1 MIITSCPQ
9 RKKQREIWCQEEKDR
24 KREWETSDL
33 SPGDW
38 CTFLCSEISDHRS
51 FRKHGDGVCPA
62 LNKRTTNGD
71 EDGVA
76 AKPRPHPG
84 TTKSVQYD
92 TKGGRN
98 TSENKNT
105 PVGATLFLD
114 KLSAAASAGRV
125 AGALP
130 VTLEACCLCRVMVCS
145 LVEGPPGL
153 PTLPVGRSMMDA
165 MR

>member
-1 MIITSCPQ
+1 MEMKTGWQ
-9 RKKQREIWCQEEKDR
+9 
-24 KREWETSDL
+24 L
-33 SPGDW
+33 SPAHSQQQHW
-38 CTFLCSEISDHRS
+38 
-51 FRKHGDGVCPA
+51 
-62 LNKRTTNGD
+62 
-71 EDGVA
+71 
-76 AKPRPHPG
+76 
-84 TTKSVQYD
+84 TTKSVQYE